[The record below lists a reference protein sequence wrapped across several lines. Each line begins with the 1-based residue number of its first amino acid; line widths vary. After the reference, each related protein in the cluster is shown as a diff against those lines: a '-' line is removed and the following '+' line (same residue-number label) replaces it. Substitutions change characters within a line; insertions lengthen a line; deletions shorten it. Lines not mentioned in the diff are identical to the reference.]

1 MYNFLNGTPAQ
12 CGFLA
17 GILLAL
23 SGCQSGLPGSSLSQ
37 EEQQRRL
44 DTQLYA
50 ASVQQVLYRES
61 LRANAER
68 RMGSVELAMK
78 FNRQNQVVSCA
89 AQSSPVPAARAYPYN
104 PKLGEMLKDIC
115 WNTVFPLAPAVA
127 FGPDDVL
134 EVKGTLMFPP
144 LILEPEQLKEFDFN
158 ATQYAK
164 GHFFWTHTLARLPV
178 DSIGVASFEV
188 KADPQGKVQEC
199 WVNLREV
206 RYRPESFKPDNQLRN
221 RVTQLCEQLDL
232 RQMPGFAVE
241 QGKVQPIHAS
251 VFYTPWKGGPNKSA
265 HLPQANG
272 TER

>member
-1 MYNFLNGTPAQ
+1 MSNFLNGTPAQ
-12 CGFLA
+12 
-17 GILLAL
+17 
-23 SGCQSGLPGSSLSQ
+23 S
-37 EEQQRRL
+37 
-44 DTQLYA
+44 
-50 ASVQQVLYRES
+50 
-61 LRANAER
+61 N
-68 RMGSVELAMK
+68 
-78 FNRQNQVVSCA
+78 
-89 AQSSPVPAARAYPYN
+89 PVPAARAYPYN
-104 PKLGEMLKDIC
+104 PKLGEMLKDLC

-127 FGPDDVL
+127 FDPDGVL

-144 LILEPEQLKEFDFN
+144 LTLEPEQLKAFDFN

-232 RQMPGFAVE
+232 RQMPGFVGQPDGLSRGEALVE
-241 QGKVQPIHAS
+241 
-251 VFYTPWKGGPNKSA
+251 YMPWCGGPA
-265 HLPQANG
+265 PH
-272 TER
+272 